1 MKLAATIKRREEMAH
16 TTLKLA
22 LLLGGVLIAGP
33 ALAQAVCTNNTPNP
47 FKQVENWAHP
57 SRPWAATSAVAVDAN
72 DNVWVADRCG
82 QGNCDGANAKIN
94 PIWEVSS
101 DGKVLK
107 NFGAGLFVAP
117 HSITVDK
124 NGHLWITDYQV
135 HNGLG
140 NQVWELDQN
149 GKVLLR
155 LGKPGVKGSG
165 PGEFDAPN
173 QARIGPDGSL
183 YVAEGHDSD
192 AHAHGN
198 ARIQVFSA
206 DGKYLRQFGSLG
218 VGPDQFAQA
227 HDFDFDS
234 QGRMFIAD
242 RNNNR
247 LEIYSTDGK
256 LLDIWRQFG
265 RPTAVLIAH
274 DTIYVA
280 DSDSADDPR
289 AFEYNPDCAHGI
301 RIGNVSDG
309 KVSVLLPPPP
319 EPGPYLRPV
328 EGMAVD
334 SHGVL
339 YGAQVQK
346 MDVVKYERIP
356 DPRRPKP

>member
-1 MKLAATIKRREEMAH
+1 MIGITGKLAVA
-16 TTLKLA
+16 
-22 LLLGGVLIAGP
+22 LGGMLAAGP

-47 FKQVENWAHP
+47 FRQMEDWAHP
-57 SRPWAATSAVAVDAN
+57 SRPWAATSAVAVDAR
-72 DNVWVADRCG
+72 DHVWVADRCG
-82 QGNCDGANAKIN
+82 SGNCDGANSRIN
-94 PIWEVSS
+94 PIWEISA

-117 HSITVDK
+117 HSISVDK
-124 NGHLWITDYQV
+124 DGNLWVTDYQV
-135 HNGLG
+135 HNGMG
-140 NQVWELDQN
+140 NQVFKLDQS

-173 QARIGPDGSL
+173 QARIGPDGNL

-198 ARIQVFSA
+198 ARIQVFA
-206 DGKYLRQFGSLG
+206 PDGKYLRQFGSLG

-234 QGRMFIAD
+234 KGRMFIAD

-247 LEIYSTDGK
+247 LEIYSSDGK

-265 RPTAVLIAH
+265 RPTGVLIDRD

-280 DSDSADDPR
+280 DSDSADDPK

-301 RIGNVSDG
+301 RIGKISDG
-309 KVSVLLPPPP
+309 KVTTLIPPPP

-334 SHGVL
+334 SRGVL

-346 MDVVKYERIP
+346 MDVVKYTRMIG
-356 DPRRPKP
+356 PRRP